1 MSSKIWKMHL
11 ICEKYN
17 LDERRFNY
25 VLDALIDPT
34 NKLFVKRLQ
43 DEELLHLVPVIVK
56 DISDSGVLD

>member
-1 MSSKIWKMHL
+1 MHL

>member
-34 NKLFVKRLQ
+34 NELFVKRLH
-43 DEELLHLVPVIVK
+43 DEELIHLVPVIVK

>member
-1 MSSKIWKMHL
+1 MHL

-34 NKLFVKRLQ
+34 NELFVKRLQ

>member
-34 NKLFVKRLQ
+34 NELFVKRLQ